1 MKLNSNTRGGT
12 AILLL
17 LGLALLVL
25 VFAPLV
31 TIWAVNLLFS
41 LTIPYTLETWF
52 ATLVIGT
59 FLRGESPITFN
70 K

>member
-12 AILLL
+12 AIVLLL
-17 LGLALLVL
+17 ALAIAVV

>member
-12 AILLL
+12 AIVLLL
-17 LGLALLVL
+17 ALAIAVV

-41 LTIPYTLETWF
+41 FTIPYTLETWF